1 MALTLP
7 NDESFKVSTRRL
19 IAMGLLTVWFLYIFV
34 WFIQKPGYPKP
45 FRLSLTAWAVIWVSS
60 AILFL
65 EINIAGF
72 NPRG

>member
-1 MALTLP
+1 
-7 NDESFKVSTRRL
+7 
-19 IAMGLLTVWFLYIFV
+19 MGLLTVWFLYIFV

-65 EINIAGF
+65 AINIAGF